1 MSDTKKSASLLDRLR
16 QQSDAVRA
24 NETPRRSTEEVLVD
38 IDQRLW
44 RAYRW
49 LDEALAHLSVIKP
62 VVAHEFRIESLFN
75 LSGLQIEQGFV
86 SYRRRHLGGH
96 DLLEYVETF
105 YKLSGR
111 DPMKLKVPAS
121 AVSATEMRLRDAGMP
136 FRYQAQ
142 TDERKVIE
150 SGTFTVQP
158 AVLASIRFDPDY
170 RRQEID
176 VRLTNV
182 DRFESVNLEFKP
194 EQLDESALEDMV
206 RLVLGESNTF
216 LRRAPLSGVGAAKR
230 SAAIDEPVAY
240 RVEKTVRQR

>member
-1 MSDTKKSASLLDRLR
+1 MADSSKNGSLLDRLR
-16 QQSDAVRA
+16 KQSDEVRA
-24 NETPRRSTEEVLVD
+24 SETPRRSTEEILVD
-38 IDQRLW
+38 IDKRLW

-49 LDEALAHLSVIKP
+49 LDEALAHLSIIKP
-62 VVAHEFRIESLFN
+62 VVAHEFRVESLFS

-105 YKLSGR
+105 YKLTGR
-111 DPMKLKVPAS
+111 ESMKLKVPPS
-121 AVSATEMRLRDAGMP
+121 AVSTTEMRLRNAGMP
-136 FRYQAQ
+136 FRYEAQ
-142 TDERKVIE
+142 VDDRKVIQ
-150 SGTFTVQP
+150 SGTFSVQP

-194 EQLDESALEDMV
+194 EQLDEPALEDLV
-206 RLVLGESNTF
+206 RIVLGESNAF

-230 SAAIDEPVAY
+230 SAAIDEPVVY
-240 RVEKTVRQR
+240 RVEKTMRQR

>member
-1 MSDTKKSASLLDRLR
+1 
-16 QQSDAVRA
+16 
-24 NETPRRSTEEVLVD
+24 
-38 IDQRLW
+38 
-44 RAYRW
+44 
-49 LDEALAHLSVIKP
+49 VIKP
-62 VVAHEFRIESLFN
+62 VVAHEFRIESLFG

-86 SYRRRHLGGH
+86 SYRRRDDGGH

-121 AVSATEMRLRDAGMP
+121 AVSATEMRLRNAGMP

-142 TDERKVIE
+142 TDERKVIQT
-150 SGTFTVQP
+150 GTFTVQP

-194 EQLDESALEDMV
+194 EQFDESALEDLV
-206 RLVLGESNTF
+206 RLVLGETNTF

-230 SAAIDEPVAY
+230 GAAIDEPVAY
-240 RVEKTVRQR
+240 RVEKTLRQR